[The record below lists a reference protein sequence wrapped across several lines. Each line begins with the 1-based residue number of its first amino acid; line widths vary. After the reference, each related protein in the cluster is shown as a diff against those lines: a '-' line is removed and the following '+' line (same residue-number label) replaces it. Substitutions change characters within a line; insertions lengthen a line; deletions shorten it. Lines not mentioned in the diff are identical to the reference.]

1 MKSSHPDHP
10 CKVQVNLDAH
20 PRTKWFSPRV
30 QKPSQIRP
38 PITTKSISSYTGIE
52 WSLIPNTKIHWSWTT
67 HTKWMSMWM
76 VRLKRNDFRPAFWKK
91 KNDHHT
97 TTKSILSLNWNQ
109 VESDPAPWIHVDLD
123 YPNKKH
129 VHFHPH
135 TKKKWFSGSIQVTS
149 QFQPPTTTKSC
160 PSLP

>member
-38 PITTKSISSYTGIE
+38 PITTKSISSYTGIK

-91 KNDHHT
+91 KT
-97 TTKSILSLNWNQ
+97 TTIQQPNQFYLSTEIKSNLIPHPEFMSIWTTQTRNMSIFILILKK
-109 VESDPAPWIHVDLD
+109 SDFRAA
-123 YPNKKH
+123 YK
-129 VHFHPH
+129 
-135 TKKKWFSGSIQVTS
+135 
-149 QFQPPTTTKSC
+149 
-160 PSLP
+160 